1 MIQNPFIYCSTQ
13 DVFEHLTEE
22 LAQLFLI
29 LLKFVSLLNQQI
41 LNTLPI
47 DRPMD
52 ERYLWNL
59 SAIIGKILLDV

>member
-29 LLKFVSLLNQQI
+29 LLLKKLILEKDFTCEFVYVFLF
-41 LNTLPI
+41 
-47 DRPMD
+47 
-52 ERYLWNL
+52 YL
-59 SAIIGKILLDV
+59 

>member
-29 LLKFVSLLNQQI
+29 LLEFVSLLNQ
-41 LNTLPI
+41 
-47 DRPMD
+47 
-52 ERYLWNL
+52 
-59 SAIIGKILLDV
+59 